1 MTRYIPI
8 GDVELR
14 LDMIARALGTWAGFI
29 RWATEKREFQE
40 AYLKASGEAVTADSM
55 ERFVMWLTKEHWGV
69 SEAPQRV
76 RAQLAATEAASHE

>member
-1 MTRYIPI
+1 MAEDDDAKEWFRS
-8 GDVELR
+8 
-14 LDMIARALGTWAGFI
+14 AAWASFI

-40 AYLKASGEAVTADSM
+40 AYLKASGEAVIADSM

-76 RAQLAATEAASHE
+76 RAQLAAATEAASHDD